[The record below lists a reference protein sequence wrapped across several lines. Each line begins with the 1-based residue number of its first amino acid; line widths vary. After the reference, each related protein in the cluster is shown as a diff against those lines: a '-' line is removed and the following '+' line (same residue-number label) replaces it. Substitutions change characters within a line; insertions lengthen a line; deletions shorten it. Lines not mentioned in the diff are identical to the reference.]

1 MNLRICPHI
10 CLDQKIEDNFEFEIN
25 WQKPYIINMECQKSV
40 QPDLK
45 RSGDT
50 SYIGPCTGVNA
61 DGVPKVATLSG
72 HQHITLY
79 KIGCKKANKITH

>member
-1 MNLRICPHI
+1 MFGS
-10 CLDQKIEDNFEFEIN
+10 KVEDNFEFEIN

-50 SYIGPCTGVNA
+50 FLHWAMHRCECRWCLE
-61 DGVPKVATLSG
+61 VATLTG
-72 HQHITLY
+72 YLHITLY
-79 KIGCKKANKITH
+79 KIGCKKANKLHID

>member
-1 MNLRICPHI
+1 MFGS
-10 CLDQKIEDNFEFEIN
+10 KIEDNFEFGIN
-25 WQKPYIINMECQKSV
+25 WKKPYIINMECQKCV

-50 SYIGPCTGVNA
+50 SYIGPCTDVNA
-61 DGVPKVATLSG
+61 DGVLKLSG

>member
-1 MNLRICPHI
+1 MFGS
-10 CLDQKIEDNFEFEIN
+10 KVEDNFEFEIN

-50 SYIGPCTGVNA
+50 SYIGPCTDVNA
-61 DGVPKVATLSG
+61 DGVWKL
-72 HQHITLY
+72 QH
-79 KIGCKKANKITH
+79 